1 MTKRD
6 LVEKI
11 AQETGFI
18 QKDVTIVIQKLLD
31 ALADEIAAGHT
42 VELRNF
48 GVFDVV
54 TRKSRAG
61 RNPRH
66 PEKTVII
73 PSRAG
78 VKFSTGK
85 ALKARVLQLDTDGR

>member
-6 LVEKI
+6 LVERI
-11 AQETGFI
+11 SLETGFI

-54 TRKSRAG
+54 TSQSRTG
-61 RNPRH
+61 RNPNH
-66 PEKTVII
+66 PEKKVII

-78 VKFSTGK
+78 LKFSYGK
-85 ALKARVLQLDTDGR
+85 ALKARTLQADTDGR

>member
-6 LVEKI
+6 LVERI
-11 AQETGFI
+11 SLETGFI

-54 TRKSRAG
+54 TRQSRTG
-61 RNPRH
+61 RNPNH
-66 PEKTVII
+66 PEKKVII
-73 PSRAG
+73 PSREG
-78 VKFSTGK
+78 LKFSYGK
-85 ALKARVLQLDTDGR
+85 ALKARSLQADTD